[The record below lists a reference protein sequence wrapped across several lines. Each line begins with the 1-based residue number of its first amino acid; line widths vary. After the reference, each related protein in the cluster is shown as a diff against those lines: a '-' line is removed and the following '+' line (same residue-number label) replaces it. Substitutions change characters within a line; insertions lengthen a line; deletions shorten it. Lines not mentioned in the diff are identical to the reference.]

1 MAQPTKYKQPRV
13 INVVSVTLV
22 IVLLSAAWAGYEMI
36 RIGFLRQEAFR
47 MVEETGSTFAGRR
60 QLYRKNA
67 AERDALRLRM
77 ESQIRSVGVNDPDL
91 ESWIEVEANSVH
103 LGAVFTVWYRW
114 PFDLLEPFPRDVQ
127 IEEIVVLPE

>member
-1 MAQPTKYKQPRV
+1 
-13 INVVSVTLV
+13 
-22 IVLLSAAWAGYEMI
+22 
-36 RIGFLRQEAFR
+36 

-103 LGAVFTVWYRW
+103 LGAVFTVWYCW

-127 IEEIVVLPE
+127 IAEIVVLPE